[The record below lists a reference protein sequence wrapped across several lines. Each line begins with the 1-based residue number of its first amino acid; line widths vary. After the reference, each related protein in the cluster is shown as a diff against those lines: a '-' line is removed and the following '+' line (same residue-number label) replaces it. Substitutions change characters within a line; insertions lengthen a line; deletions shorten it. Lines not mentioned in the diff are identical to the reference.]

1 MAEASIRLLLCHACH
16 SLEELPDYEG
26 NPDHDD
32 VLSTL
37 VSRHI
42 KKHKTQEY
50 SGQLMKV
57 ASKDW
62 DSPTIRAGIEKAIK
76 ESTGYTG
83 LSPEY
88 YVARNTLK
96 DDAMTCWKKHA
107 RTKDC
112 GDYRSRKMLLQ
123 PGTKAERKAE
133 GLPEYR
139 STTYVCDACP
149 VHTIV
154 TTAARKKAG
163 LYS

>member
-1 MAEASIRLLLCHACH
+1 MAAEFIRLLLCHVCT

-32 VLSTL
+32 TLTVL
-37 VSRHI
+37 VSRHA
-42 KKHKTQEY
+42 KKHPQAMN

-62 DSPTIRAGIEKAIK
+62 DSPTIRAGIEKAIQ
-76 ESTGYTG
+76 ESTGHTG
-83 LSPEY
+83 LDPDF

-96 DDAMTCWKKHA
+96 ADAMTCWKKHA
-107 RTKDC
+107 RTQDC
-112 GDYRSRKMLLQ
+112 GDYRSKKMLLQ
-123 PGTKAERKAE
+123 PSTKAERKAE

-149 VHTIV
+149 VHTLAV
-154 TTAARKKAG
+154 TAKRK
-163 LYS
+163 